1 MKITKRNNTITDFN
15 LNNIIVAILK
25 AMKACNVVKG
35 DDIAKK
41 IAIEIREEIEELT
54 NVEVI
59 QDIVEEKLMKCGF
72 TNVAKAYILY
82 RNERAK
88 KRNTGW
94 LNTSLAKDIWTNK
107 YQYNNET
114 FDQFLDRVS
123 GNDPELRNVIRDKK
137 FLFGGRILANRGIKK
152 KVCLSNCFVLPEPED
167 SIESI
172 FDTAKE
178 MARTYSY
185 GGGVGISLSKLRPK
199 GAKVN
204 NAAKTTTGSVSFM
217 DLYSLV
223 TGLIGQSGRRGALM
237 LSLKVNHPDIEEFI
251 DVKTDLSKVTTA
263 NISVMV
269 DNAFMEAVLN
279 NEEYTLSFNVESTGE
294 VIEKK
299 VNAKKLF
306 LKLADNNRRFAEP
319 GMLFWDTV
327 QNWNLTEGY
336 EDYKIVGTNP
346 CAEQPLAEYNSC
358 LLGSI
363 NLSEFVNNPFT
374 DKAEFDFNH
383 FTEVVHIVTR
393 GMNVVLDENL
403 DMLPLEQQ
411 REAAKNFRQIG
422 MGVMGIADMFIKLGY
437 AYGDKKSLE
446 ISEEI
451 AKVFLNESLRASAL
465 LAKEQGAFPKFDY
478 NKLSKSRFFNAN
490 VSDEI
495 KEIIKEYGMRNCS
508 LLSIAPTG
516 SISTMLGISGGI
528 EPIFMN
534 SYVRK
539 TESINEGDT
548 FYKVYTPIVEEYM
561 NDKGILNEE
570 ELPEFFVTSEQ
581 IKPRNRVKMQSVWQ
595 RYIDTAISSTV
606 NLPEGTSTETVANI
620 YLDAWRHNLKGI
632 TVYVNNCERSG
643 ILMSE
648 NTAKKEEV
656 DTDIILEE
664 NINQDGKYST
674 VCPECGEPSNAVS
687 GGCSICLNCGY
698 SRCN

>member
-1 MKITKRNNTITDFN
+1 MKISKRDNTVVEFD
-15 LNNIIVAILK
+15 LNKIIRAILK
-25 AMKACNVVKG
+25 AMNECGISN
-35 DDIAKK
+35 DNIAKK
-41 IAIEIREEIEELT
+41 IAIEIREEVSELVS
-54 NVEVI
+54 VETI
-59 QDIVEEKLMKCGF
+59 QDMVEEKLMKYEL
-72 TNVAKAYILY
+72 TKVAKAYILY
-82 RNERAK
+82 RNERNK
-88 KRNTGW
+88 ERNKGW
-94 LNTSLAKDIWTNK
+94 LNTSLARDIWTGK
-107 YQYNNET
+107 YQYNSET
-114 FDQFLDRVS
+114 FDQFLDRIS
-123 GNDPELRNVIRDKK
+123 GNDSELRKILRDKK
-137 FLFGGRILANRGIKK
+137 FSFGGRILANRGVDK
-152 KVCLSNCFVLPEPED
+152 KVCLSNCFVLPEPKD

-185 GGGVGISLSKLRPK
+185 GGGVGISLSKLRPR

-204 NAAKTTTGSVSFM
+204 NAAKTTTGAVSFM

-223 TGLIGQSGRRGALM
+223 TGIIGQSGRRGALM

-251 DVKTDLSKVTTA
+251 DVKTDLEKVTTA

-269 DNAFMEAVLN
+269 DNAFMEAVIN
-279 NEEYTLSFNVESTGE
+279 NEDYTLSFTVEDTGE

-363 NLSEFVNNPFT
+363 NLSEFVVNPFT
-374 DKAEFDFNH
+374 EEAEFDFAH

-393 GMNVVLDENL
+393 GMNAVLDENIS
-403 DMLPLEQQ
+403 MLPLKQQ
-411 REAAKNFRQIG
+411 QDASRDFRQIG
-422 MGVMGIADMFIKLGY
+422 IGVMGIADMFIKLGF
-437 AYGDKKSLE
+437 AYGDKQSLE
-446 ISEEI
+446 ISDKI
-451 AKVFLNESLRASAL
+451 AKTLLHESMRASAL
-465 LAKEQGAFPKFDY
+465 LAKEQGPFPKFDY
-478 NKLSKSRFFNAN
+478 DKLAKSRFFQEN
-490 VSDEI
+490 VDQELKDLI
-495 KEIIKEYGMRNCS
+495 KEHGMRNCS

-516 SISTMLGISGGI
+516 TLSTVFGISGGI

-534 SYVRK
+534 SYVRR
-539 TESINEGDT
+539 TQFQDGDT

-561 NDKGILNEE
+561 NAKGITREE
-570 ELPEFFVTSEQ
+570 DLPEFFVTSEQ
-581 IKPRNRVKMQSVWQ
+581 IKPRNRVKMQATWQ
-595 RYIDTAISSTV
+595 KYIDTAISSTV

-643 ILMSE
+643 VLITE
-648 NTAKKEEV
+648 DAANKEIEEKEV
-656 DTDIILEE
+656 ELVEE
-664 NINQDGKYST
+664 TITQEGKYSS
-674 VCPECGEPSNAVS
+674 VCPECGEPSNAVT
-687 GGCSICLNCGY
+687 GGCSVCLNCGY
-698 SRCN
+698 SKCN

>member
-1 MKITKRNNTITDFN
+1 MKISKRDNTVVEFD
-15 LNNIIVAILK
+15 LNKIIRAILK
-25 AMKACNVVKG
+25 AMNECGISN
-35 DDIAKK
+35 DNIAKK
-41 IAIEIREEIEELT
+41 IAIEIREEVSELVS
-54 NVEVI
+54 VETI
-59 QDIVEEKLMKCGF
+59 QDMVEEKLMKYEL
-72 TNVAKAYILY
+72 TKVAKAYILY
-82 RNERAK
+82 RNERNK
-88 KRNTGW
+88 ERNKGW
-94 LNTSLAKDIWTNK
+94 LNTSLARDIWTGK
-107 YQYNNET
+107 YQYNSET
-114 FDQFLDRVS
+114 FDQFLDRIS
-123 GNDPELRNVIRDKK
+123 GNDSELRKILRDKK
-137 FLFGGRILANRGIKK
+137 FSFGGRILANRGVDK
-152 KVCLSNCFVLPEPED
+152 KVCLSNCFVLPEPKD

-185 GGGVGISLSKLRPK
+185 GGGVGISLSKLRPR

-204 NAAKTTTGSVSFM
+204 NAAKTTTGAVSFM

-223 TGLIGQSGRRGALM
+223 TGIIGQSGRRGALM

-251 DVKTDLSKVTTA
+251 DVKTDLEKVTTA

-269 DNAFMEAVLN
+269 DNAFMEAVIN
-279 NEEYTLSFNVESTGE
+279 NEDYTLSFTVEDTGE

-363 NLSEFVNNPFT
+363 NLSEFVVKPFT
-374 DKAEFDFNH
+374 EEAEFDFAH

-393 GMNVVLDENL
+393 GMNAVLDENIS
-403 DMLPLEQQ
+403 MLPLKQQ
-411 REAAKNFRQIG
+411 QDASRDFRQIG
-422 MGVMGIADMFIKLGY
+422 IGVMGIADMFIKLGF
-437 AYGDKKSLE
+437 AYGDKQSLE
-446 ISEEI
+446 ISDKI
-451 AKVFLNESLRASAL
+451 AKTLLHESMRASAL
-465 LAKEQGAFPKFDY
+465 LAKEQGPFPKFDY
-478 NKLSKSRFFNAN
+478 DKLAKSRFFQEN
-490 VSDEI
+490 VDQELKDLI
-495 KEIIKEYGMRNCS
+495 KEHGMRNCS

-516 SISTMLGISGGI
+516 TLSTVFGISGGI

-534 SYVRK
+534 SYVRR
-539 TESINEGDT
+539 TQFQDGDT

-561 NDKGILNEE
+561 NAKGITREE
-570 ELPEFFVTSEQ
+570 DLPEFFVTSEQ
-581 IKPRNRVKMQSVWQ
+581 IKPRNRVKMQATWQ
-595 RYIDTAISSTV
+595 KYIDTAISSTV

-643 ILMSE
+643 VLITEDAANKEIEEKEVELVE
-648 NTAKKEEV
+648 ETNTQE
-656 DTDIILEE
+656 
-664 NINQDGKYST
+664 GKYSS
-674 VCPECGEPSNAVS
+674 VCPECGEPSNAVT
-687 GGCSICLNCGY
+687 GGCSVCLNCGY
-698 SRCN
+698 SKCN

>member
-1 MKITKRNNTITDFN
+1 MKISKRDNTVVEFD
-15 LNNIIVAILK
+15 LNKIIRAILK
-25 AMKACNVVKG
+25 AMNECGISN
-35 DDIAKK
+35 DNIAKK
-41 IAIEIREEIEELT
+41 IAIEIREEVSELVS
-54 NVEVI
+54 VETI
-59 QDIVEEKLMKCGF
+59 QDMVEEKLMKYEL
-72 TNVAKAYILY
+72 TKVAKAYILY
-82 RNERAK
+82 RNERNK
-88 KRNTGW
+88 ERNKGW
-94 LNTSLAKDIWTNK
+94 LTTSLARDIWTGK
-107 YQYNNET
+107 YQYNSET
-114 FDQFLDRVS
+114 FDQFLDRIS
-123 GNDPELRNVIRDKK
+123 GNDSELRKILRDKK
-137 FLFGGRILANRGIKK
+137 FSFGGRILANRGVDK
-152 KVCLSNCFVLPEPED
+152 KVCLSNCFVLPEPKD

-185 GGGVGISLSKLRPK
+185 GGGVGISLSKLRPR

-204 NAAKTTTGSVSFM
+204 NAAKTTTGAVSFM

-223 TGLIGQSGRRGALM
+223 TGIIGQSGRRGALM

-251 DVKTDLSKVTTA
+251 DVKTDLEKVTTA

-269 DNAFMEAVLN
+269 DNAFMEAVIN
-279 NEEYTLSFNVESTGE
+279 NEDYTLSFTVEDTGE

-363 NLSEFVNNPFT
+363 NLSEFVVNPFT
-374 DKAEFDFNH
+374 EEAEFDFAH

-393 GMNVVLDENL
+393 GMNAVLDENIS
-403 DMLPLEQQ
+403 MLPLKQQ
-411 REAAKNFRQIG
+411 QDASRDFRQIG
-422 MGVMGIADMFIKLGY
+422 IGVMGIADMFIKLGF
-437 AYGDKKSLE
+437 AYGDKQSLE
-446 ISEEI
+446 ISDKI
-451 AKVFLNESLRASAL
+451 AKTLLHESMRASAL
-465 LAKEQGAFPKFDY
+465 LAKEQGPFPKFDY
-478 NKLSKSRFFNAN
+478 DKLAKSRFFQEN
-490 VSDEI
+490 VDQELKDLI
-495 KEIIKEYGMRNCS
+495 KEHGMRNCS

-516 SISTMLGISGGI
+516 TLSTVFGISGGI

-534 SYVRK
+534 SYVRR
-539 TESINEGDT
+539 TQFQDGDT

-561 NDKGILNEE
+561 NAKGITREE
-570 ELPEFFVTSEQ
+570 DLPEFFVTSEQ
-581 IKPRNRVKMQSVWQ
+581 IKPRNRVKMQATWQ
-595 RYIDTAISSTV
+595 KYIDTAISSTV

-643 ILMSE
+643 VLITEDAANKEIEEKEVELVE
-648 NTAKKEEV
+648 ETNTQE
-656 DTDIILEE
+656 
-664 NINQDGKYST
+664 GKYSS
-674 VCPECGEPSNAVS
+674 VCPECGEPSNAVT
-687 GGCSICLNCGY
+687 GGCSVCLNCGY
-698 SRCN
+698 SKCN

>member
-1 MKITKRNNTITDFN
+1 MKISKRDNTVVEFD
-15 LNNIIVAILK
+15 LNKIIRAILK
-25 AMKACNVVKG
+25 AMNECGISN
-35 DDIAKK
+35 DNIAKK
-41 IAIEIREEIEELT
+41 IAIEIREEVSELVS
-54 NVEVI
+54 VETI
-59 QDIVEEKLMKCGF
+59 QDMVEEKLMKHEL
-72 TNVAKAYILY
+72 TKVAKAYILY
-82 RNERAK
+82 RNERNK
-88 KRNTGW
+88 ERNKGW
-94 LNTSLAKDIWTNK
+94 LNTSLARDIWTGK
-107 YQYNNET
+107 YQYNSET
-114 FDQFLDRVS
+114 FDQFLDRIS
-123 GNDPELRNVIRDKK
+123 GNDSELRKILRDKK
-137 FLFGGRILANRGIKK
+137 FSFGGRILANRGVDK
-152 KVCLSNCFVLPEPED
+152 KVCLSNCFVLPEPKD

-185 GGGVGISLSKLRPK
+185 GGGVGISLSKLRPR

-204 NAAKTTTGSVSFM
+204 NAAKTTTGAVSFM

-223 TGLIGQSGRRGALM
+223 TGIIGQSGRRGALM

-251 DVKTDLSKVTTA
+251 DVKTDLEKVTTA

-269 DNAFMEAVLN
+269 DNAFMEAVIN
-279 NEEYTLSFNVESTGE
+279 NEDYTLSFTVEDTGE

-363 NLSEFVNNPFT
+363 NLSEFVVNPFT
-374 DKAEFDFNH
+374 EEAEFDFAH

-393 GMNVVLDENL
+393 GMNAVLDENIS
-403 DMLPLEQQ
+403 MLPLKQQ
-411 REAAKNFRQIG
+411 QDASRDFRQIG
-422 MGVMGIADMFIKLGY
+422 IGVMGIADMFIKLGF
-437 AYGDKKSLE
+437 AYGDKQSLE
-446 ISEEI
+446 ISDKI
-451 AKVFLNESLRASAL
+451 AKTLLHESMRASAL
-465 LAKEQGAFPKFDY
+465 LAKEQGPFPKFDY
-478 NKLSKSRFFNAN
+478 DKLAKSRFFQEN
-490 VSDEI
+490 VDQELKDLI
-495 KEIIKEYGMRNCS
+495 KEHGMRNCS

-516 SISTMLGISGGI
+516 TLSTVFGISGGI

-534 SYVRK
+534 SYVRR
-539 TESINEGDT
+539 TQFQDGDT

-561 NDKGILNEE
+561 NAKGITREE
-570 ELPEFFVTSEQ
+570 DLPEFFVTSEQ
-581 IKPRNRVKMQSVWQ
+581 IKPRNRVKMQATWQ
-595 RYIDTAISSTV
+595 KYIDTAISSTV

-643 ILMSE
+643 VLITEDAANKEIEEKEVELVE
-648 NTAKKEEV
+648 ETNTQE
-656 DTDIILEE
+656 
-664 NINQDGKYST
+664 GKYSS
-674 VCPECGEPSNAVS
+674 VCPECGEPSNAVT

-698 SRCN
+698 SKCN

>member
-1 MKITKRNNTITDFN
+1 MKISKRDNTVVEFD
-15 LNNIIVAILK
+15 LNKIIRAILK
-25 AMKACNVVKG
+25 AMNECGISN
-35 DDIAKK
+35 DNIAKK
-41 IAIEIREEIEELT
+41 IAIEIREEVSELVS
-54 NVEVI
+54 VETI
-59 QDIVEEKLMKCGF
+59 QDMVEEKLMKHEL
-72 TNVAKAYILY
+72 TKVAKAYILY
-82 RNERAK
+82 RNERNK
-88 KRNTGW
+88 ERNKGW
-94 LNTSLAKDIWTNK
+94 LTTSLARDIWTGK
-107 YQYNNET
+107 YQYNSET
-114 FDQFLDRVS
+114 FDQFLDRIS
-123 GNDPELRNVIRDKK
+123 GNDSELRKILRDKK
-137 FLFGGRILANRGIKK
+137 FSFGGRILANRGVDK
-152 KVCLSNCFVLPEPED
+152 KVCLSNCFVLPEPKD

-185 GGGVGISLSKLRPK
+185 GGGVGISLSKLRPR

-204 NAAKTTTGSVSFM
+204 NAAKTTTGAVSFM

-223 TGLIGQSGRRGALM
+223 TGIIGQSGRRGALM

-251 DVKTDLSKVTTA
+251 DVKTDLEKVTTA

-269 DNAFMEAVLN
+269 DNAFMEAVIN
-279 NEEYTLSFNVESTGE
+279 NEDYTLSFTVEDTGE

-363 NLSEFVNNPFT
+363 NLSEFVVNPFT
-374 DKAEFDFNH
+374 EEAEFDFAH

-393 GMNVVLDENL
+393 GMNAVLDENIS
-403 DMLPLEQQ
+403 MLPLKQQ
-411 REAAKNFRQIG
+411 QDASRDFRQIG
-422 MGVMGIADMFIKLGY
+422 IGVMGIADMFIKLGF
-437 AYGDKKSLE
+437 AYGDKQSLE
-446 ISEEI
+446 ISDKI
-451 AKVFLNESLRASAL
+451 AKTLLHESMRASAL
-465 LAKEQGAFPKFDY
+465 LAKEQGPFPKFDY
-478 NKLSKSRFFNAN
+478 DKLAKSRFFQEN
-490 VSDEI
+490 VDQELKDLI
-495 KEIIKEYGMRNCS
+495 KEHGMRNCS

-516 SISTMLGISGGI
+516 TLSTVFGISGGI

-534 SYVRK
+534 SYVRR
-539 TESINEGDT
+539 TQFQDGDT

-561 NDKGILNEE
+561 NAKGITREE
-570 ELPEFFVTSEQ
+570 DLPEFFVTSEQ
-581 IKPRNRVKMQSVWQ
+581 IKPRNRVKMQATWQ
-595 RYIDTAISSTV
+595 KYIDTAISSTV

-643 ILMSE
+643 VLITE
-648 NTAKKEEV
+648 DAANKEIEEKEV
-656 DTDIILEE
+656 ELVEE
-664 NINQDGKYST
+664 TITQEGKYSS
-674 VCPECGEPSNAVS
+674 VCPECGEPSNAVT
-687 GGCSICLNCGY
+687 GGCSVCLNCGY
-698 SRCN
+698 SKCN

>member
-1 MKITKRNNTITDFN
+1 MKISKRDNTVVEFD
-15 LNNIIVAILK
+15 LNKIIRAILK
-25 AMKACNVVKG
+25 AMNECGISN
-35 DDIAKK
+35 DNIAKK
-41 IAIEIREEIEELT
+41 IAIEIREEVSELVS
-54 NVEVI
+54 VETI
-59 QDIVEEKLMKCGF
+59 QDMVEEKLMKYEL
-72 TNVAKAYILY
+72 TKVAKAYILY
-82 RNERAK
+82 RNERNK
-88 KRNTGW
+88 ERNKGW
-94 LNTSLAKDIWTNK
+94 LNTSLARDIWTGK
-107 YQYNNET
+107 YQYNSET
-114 FDQFLDRVS
+114 FDQFLDRIS
-123 GNDPELRNVIRDKK
+123 GNDSELRKILRDKK
-137 FLFGGRILANRGIKK
+137 FSFGGRILANRGVDK
-152 KVCLSNCFVLPEPED
+152 KVCLSNCFVLPEPKD

-185 GGGVGISLSKLRPK
+185 GGGVGISLSKLRPR

-204 NAAKTTTGSVSFM
+204 NAAKTTTGAVSFM

-223 TGLIGQSGRRGALM
+223 TGIIGQSGRRGALM

-251 DVKTDLSKVTTA
+251 DVKTDLEKVTTA

-269 DNAFMEAVLN
+269 DNAFMEAVIN
-279 NEEYTLSFNVESTGE
+279 NEDYTLSFTVEDTGE

-363 NLSEFVNNPFT
+363 NLSEFVVNPFT
-374 DKAEFDFNH
+374 EEAEFDFAH

-393 GMNVVLDENL
+393 GMNAVLDENIS
-403 DMLPLEQQ
+403 MLPLKQQ
-411 REAAKNFRQIG
+411 QDASRDFRQIG
-422 MGVMGIADMFIKLGY
+422 IGVMGIADMFIKLGF
-437 AYGDKKSLE
+437 AYGDKQSLE
-446 ISEEI
+446 ISDKI
-451 AKVFLNESLRASAL
+451 AKTLLHESMRASAL
-465 LAKEQGAFPKFDY
+465 LAKEQGPFPKFDY
-478 NKLSKSRFFNAN
+478 DKLAKSRFFQEN
-490 VSDEI
+490 VDQELKDLI
-495 KEIIKEYGMRNCS
+495 KEHGMRNCS

-516 SISTMLGISGGI
+516 TLSTVFGISGGI

-534 SYVRK
+534 SYVRR
-539 TESINEGDT
+539 TQFQDGDT

-561 NDKGILNEE
+561 NAKGITREE
-570 ELPEFFVTSEQ
+570 DLPEFFVTSEQ
-581 IKPRNRVKMQSVWQ
+581 IKPRNRVKMQATWQ
-595 RYIDTAISSTV
+595 KYIDTAISSTV

-643 ILMSE
+643 VLITE
-648 NTAKKEEV
+648 DAANKEIEEKEV
-656 DTDIILEE
+656 ELVEE
-664 NINQDGKYST
+664 TITQEGKYSS
-674 VCPECGEPSNAVS
+674 VCPECGEPSNAVT

-698 SRCN
+698 SKCN

>member
-1 MKITKRNNTITDFN
+1 MKISKRDNTVVEFD
-15 LNNIIVAILK
+15 LNKIIRAILK
-25 AMKACNVVKG
+25 AMNECGISN
-35 DDIAKK
+35 DNIAKK
-41 IAIEIREEIEELT
+41 IAIEIREEVSELVS
-54 NVEVI
+54 VETI
-59 QDIVEEKLMKCGF
+59 QDMVEEKLMKYEL
-72 TNVAKAYILY
+72 TKVAKAYILY
-82 RNERAK
+82 RNERNK
-88 KRNTGW
+88 ERNKGW
-94 LNTSLAKDIWTNK
+94 LTTSLARDIWTGK
-107 YQYNNET
+107 YQYNSET
-114 FDQFLDRVS
+114 FDQFLDRIS
-123 GNDPELRNVIRDKK
+123 GNDSELRKILRDKK
-137 FLFGGRILANRGIKK
+137 FSFGGRILANRGVDK
-152 KVCLSNCFVLPEPED
+152 KVCLSNCFVLPEPKD

-185 GGGVGISLSKLRPK
+185 GGGVGISLSKLRPR

-204 NAAKTTTGSVSFM
+204 NAAKTTTGAVSFM

-223 TGLIGQSGRRGALM
+223 TGIIGQSGRRGALM

-251 DVKTDLSKVTTA
+251 DVKTDLEKVTTA

-269 DNAFMEAVLN
+269 DNAFMEAVIN
-279 NEEYTLSFNVESTGE
+279 NEDYTLSFTVEDTGE

-363 NLSEFVNNPFT
+363 NLSEFVVKPFT
-374 DKAEFDFNH
+374 EEAEFDFAH

-393 GMNVVLDENL
+393 GMNAVLDENIS
-403 DMLPLEQQ
+403 MLPLKQQ
-411 REAAKNFRQIG
+411 QDASRDFRQIG
-422 MGVMGIADMFIKLGY
+422 IGVMGIADMFIKLGF
-437 AYGDKKSLE
+437 AYGDKQSLE
-446 ISEEI
+446 ISDKI
-451 AKVFLNESLRASAL
+451 AKTLLHESMRASAL
-465 LAKEQGAFPKFDY
+465 LAKEQGPFPKFDY
-478 NKLSKSRFFNAN
+478 DKLAKSRFFQEN
-490 VSDEI
+490 VDQELKDLI
-495 KEIIKEYGMRNCS
+495 KEHGMRNCS

-516 SISTMLGISGGI
+516 TLSTVFGISGGI

-534 SYVRK
+534 SYVRR
-539 TESINEGDT
+539 TQFQDGDT

-561 NDKGILNEE
+561 NAKGITREE
-570 ELPEFFVTSEQ
+570 DLPEFFVTSEQ
-581 IKPRNRVKMQSVWQ
+581 IKPRNRVKMQATWQ
-595 RYIDTAISSTV
+595 KYIDTAISSTV

-643 ILMSE
+643 VLITE
-648 NTAKKEEV
+648 DAANKEIEEKEV
-656 DTDIILEE
+656 ELVEE
-664 NINQDGKYST
+664 TITQEGKYSS
-674 VCPECGEPSNAVS
+674 VCPECGEPSNAVT
-687 GGCSICLNCGY
+687 GGCSVCLNCGY
-698 SRCN
+698 SKCN

>member
-1 MKITKRNNTITDFN
+1 MKISKRDNTVVEFD
-15 LNNIIVAILK
+15 LNKIIRAILK
-25 AMKACNVVKG
+25 AMNEFG
-35 DDIAKK
+35 ISNDNIAKK
-41 IAIEIREEIEELT
+41 IAIEIREEVSELVS
-54 NVEVI
+54 VETI
-59 QDIVEEKLMKCGF
+59 QDMVEEKLMKYEL
-72 TNVAKAYILY
+72 TKVAKAYILY
-82 RNERAK
+82 RNERNK
-88 KRNTGW
+88 ERDKGW
-94 LNTSLAKDIWTNK
+94 LNTSLARDIWTGK
-107 YQYNNET
+107 YQYNSET

-123 GNDPELRNVIRDKK
+123 GNDSELRKILRDKK
-137 FLFGGRILANRGIKK
+137 FSFGGRILANRGVDK
-152 KVCLSNCFVLPEPED
+152 KVCLSNCFVLPEPKD

-185 GGGVGISLSKLRPK
+185 GGGVGISLSKLRPR

-204 NAAKTTTGSVSFM
+204 NAAKTTTGAVSFM

-223 TGLIGQSGRRGALM
+223 TGVIGQSGRRGALM

-251 DVKTDLSKVTTA
+251 DVKTDLEKVTTA

-269 DNAFMEAVLN
+269 DNAFMEAVIN
-279 NEEYTLSFNVESTGE
+279 NEDYTLSFTVEDTGE

-363 NLSEFVNNPFT
+363 NLSEFVVNPFT
-374 DKAEFDFNH
+374 EEAEFDFAH

-393 GMNVVLDENL
+393 GMNTVLDENIS
-403 DMLPLEQQ
+403 MLPLKQQ
-411 REAAKNFRQIG
+411 QDTSRDFRQIG
-422 MGVMGIADMFIKLGY
+422 IGVMGIADMFIKLGF
-437 AYGDKKSLE
+437 AYGDKQSLE
-446 ISEEI
+446 ISDKI
-451 AKVFLNESLRASAL
+451 AKTLLHESMRASAL
-465 LAKEQGAFPKFDY
+465 LAKEQGPFPKFDY
-478 NKLSKSRFFNAN
+478 DKLAKSRFFQEN
-490 VSDEI
+490 VDQELKDLI
-495 KEIIKEYGMRNCS
+495 KEHGMRNCS

-516 SISTMLGISGGI
+516 TLSTVFGISGGI

-534 SYVRK
+534 SYVRR
-539 TESINEGDT
+539 TQFQDGDT

-561 NDKGILNEE
+561 NAKGITREE
-570 ELPEFFVTSEQ
+570 DLPEFFVTSEQ
-581 IKPRNRVKMQSVWQ
+581 IKPRNRVKMQATWQ
-595 RYIDTAISSTV
+595 KYIDTAISSTV

-643 ILMSE
+643 VLITE
-648 NTAKKEEV
+648 DAANKEIEDKEV
-656 DTDIILEE
+656 ELVEE
-664 NINQDGKYST
+664 TIVQEGKYSS
-674 VCPECGEPSNAVS
+674 VCPECGEPSNAVT
-687 GGCSICLNCGY
+687 GGCSLCLNCGY
-698 SRCN
+698 SKCN

>member
-1 MKITKRNNTITDFN
+1 MKISKRDNTVVEFD
-15 LNNIIVAILK
+15 LNKIIRAILK
-25 AMKACNVVKG
+25 AMNECGISN
-35 DDIAKK
+35 DSIAKK
-41 IAIEIREEIEELT
+41 IAIEIREEVSELVS
-54 NVEVI
+54 VETI
-59 QDIVEEKLMKCGF
+59 QDMVEEKLMKYEL
-72 TNVAKAYILY
+72 TKVAKAYILY
-82 RNERAK
+82 RNERNK
-88 KRNTGW
+88 ERNKGW
-94 LNTSLAKDIWTNK
+94 LNTSLARDIWTGK
-107 YQYNNET
+107 YQYNSET
-114 FDQFLDRVS
+114 FDQFLDRIS
-123 GNDPELRNVIRDKK
+123 GNDSELRKILRDKK
-137 FLFGGRILANRGIKK
+137 FSFGGRILANRGVDK
-152 KVCLSNCFVLPEPED
+152 KVCLSNCFVLPEPKD

-185 GGGVGISLSKLRPK
+185 GGGVGISLSKLRPR

-204 NAAKTTTGSVSFM
+204 NAAKTTTGAVSFM

-223 TGLIGQSGRRGALM
+223 TGIIGQSGRRGALM

-251 DVKTDLSKVTTA
+251 DVKTDLEKVTTA

-269 DNAFMEAVLN
+269 DNAFMEAVIN
-279 NEEYTLSFNVESTGE
+279 NEDYTLSFTVEDTGE

-363 NLSEFVNNPFT
+363 NLSEFVVNPFT
-374 DKAEFDFNH
+374 EEAEFDFAH

-393 GMNVVLDENL
+393 GMNAVLDENIS
-403 DMLPLEQQ
+403 MLPLKQQ
-411 REAAKNFRQIG
+411 QDASRDFRQIG
-422 MGVMGIADMFIKLGY
+422 IGVMGIADMFIKLGF
-437 AYGDKKSLE
+437 AYGDKQSLE
-446 ISEEI
+446 ISDKI
-451 AKVFLNESLRASAL
+451 AKTLLHESMRASAL
-465 LAKEQGAFPKFDY
+465 LAKEQGPFPKFDY
-478 NKLSKSRFFNAN
+478 DKLAKSRFFQEN
-490 VSDEI
+490 VDQELKDLI
-495 KEIIKEYGMRNCS
+495 KEHGMRNCS

-516 SISTMLGISGGI
+516 TLSTVFGISGGI

-534 SYVRK
+534 SYVRR
-539 TESINEGDT
+539 TQFQDGDT

-561 NDKGILNEE
+561 NAKGITREE
-570 ELPEFFVTSEQ
+570 DLPEFFVTSEQ
-581 IKPRNRVKMQSVWQ
+581 IKPRNRVKMQATWQ
-595 RYIDTAISSTV
+595 KYIDTAISSTV

-643 ILMSE
+643 VLITE
-648 NTAKKEEV
+648 DAANKEIEEKEV
-656 DTDIILEE
+656 ELVEE
-664 NINQDGKYST
+664 TITQEGKYSS
-674 VCPECGEPSNAVS
+674 VCPECGEPSNAVT
-687 GGCSICLNCGY
+687 GGCSVCLNCGY
-698 SRCN
+698 SKCN